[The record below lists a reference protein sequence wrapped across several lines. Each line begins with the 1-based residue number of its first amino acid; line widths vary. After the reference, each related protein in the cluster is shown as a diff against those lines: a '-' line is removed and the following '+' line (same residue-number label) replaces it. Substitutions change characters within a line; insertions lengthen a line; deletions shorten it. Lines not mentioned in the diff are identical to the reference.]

1 MGVNMIEQ
9 KEIIKFLRGLFGSD
23 ILLEDE
29 IAEYYAYDAQPIK
42 GEIPLAVVFPRT
54 VEQVKTYLEYA
65 SKYRI
70 PTYIRG
76 GGTALSGAPIPL
88 AKNAV
93 VMSMY
98 KMNRI
103 LEVRLRDL
111 QVRTE
116 VGLTVD
122 ELNFHLER
130 YGLLFPIDP
139 GSSAA
144 ATLGGAIANNAG
156 GVKAVK
162 YGCMKDGWVLSLEV
176 VLPNGTIIETGTNT
190 IKAAAGYNL
199 TSLFVGSEGTL
210 GVITKATLK
219 LTAKPRY
226 KVAVRA
232 YFSDEREA
240 AEFVVKLL
248 RMGLEPTAIEFL
260 DRDTLKAVK
269 LYSGLEY
276 KGNAMILVEF
286 AGSMKEDIEKK
297 LDMLVDVLKN
307 EGALDV
313 EWSKSEEEYQRI
325 WMARKAAAPSLGNL
339 KPKYLILDP
348 TVPISK
354 IPDLVDVCRRIAE
367 KYGLII
373 ATFGHAG
380 DGNLHPNVLYDP
392 LDKEEFERAVKAA
405 KEIAIETIRL
415 GGTISGEHGV
425 GLEKIE
431 TFRIEAGKEKLDLMW
446 KIKKLFDPMGILNP
460 GKLFPREYWEELW
473 NNELH
478 I

>member
-1 MGVNMIEQ
+1 VLSG
-9 KEIIKFLRGLFGSD
+9 IIKVLREIFGSD
-23 ILLEDE
+23 VLSRED
-29 IAEYYAYDAQPIK
+29 IVEYYAYDAQPIK
-42 GEIPLAVVFPRT
+42 GEIPLAIVFPRKA
-54 VEQVKTYLEYA
+54 EQIRSYLVYA
-65 SKYRI
+65 SKHKI

-76 GGTALSGAPIPL
+76 GGTALSGGPIPL
-88 AKNAV
+88 VENAV
-93 VMSMY
+93 VVSMY
-98 KMNRI
+98 RMNRI
-103 LEVRLRDL
+103 LDIKLKDM

-116 VGLTVD
+116 PGITID
-122 ELNFHLER
+122 ELNIYLGR

-144 ATLGGAIANNAG
+144 ATIGGAIANNAG

-162 YGCMKDGWVLSLEV
+162 YGCMKDGWILSLEV
-176 VLPNGTIIETGTNT
+176 VLPNGEIIETGTNT
-190 IKAAAGYNL
+190 FKAAAGYNL
-199 TSLFVGSEGTL
+199 TGLFIGSEGTL

-219 LTAKPRY
+219 VVAKPKYR
-226 KVAVRA
+226 VAVRA
-232 YFSDEREA
+232 YFGDEREA

-248 RMGLEPTAIEFL
+248 RMGLDPTAIEFL
-260 DRDTLKAVK
+260 DRDTLEAVK
-269 LYSGLEY
+269 RYSGLDY

-286 AGSMKEDIEKK
+286 TSSIREDVERRLNLLVEILKE
-297 LDMLVDVLKN
+297 
-307 EGALDV
+307 EGAIDIT
-313 EWSKSEEEYQRI
+313 WSKTDEEYQKI

-354 IPDLVDVCRRIAE
+354 IPELVDICRKIAN

-392 LDKEEFERAVKAA
+392 LDEEEFERALKAA
-405 KEIAIETIRL
+405 KEISLETIKL
-415 GGTISGEHGV
+415 GGTVSGEHGV

-431 TFRIEAGKEKLDLMW
+431 TFKKEAGREKLDLMW
-446 KIKKLFDPMGILNP
+446 KIKRLFDPNGILNP
-460 GKLFPREYWEELW
+460 GKLFPREYWEEIWGDRLS
-473 NNELH
+473 